1 MKYKKEVIITE
12 IKHEDLVNLFST
24 ALYGS
29 MYLDADYPKSDIYE
43 EDDCYEDKLAKALL
57 NGQTIVVR
65 DTYAEGCVYG
75 NLPHEIEWCEEDD
88 DIANVAYKVTLED
101 VKKGLEKAGSGTF
114 KINFD
119 GEEEFALRAFD
130 SFTDEDACDFDLAY
144 ADCLMQIIVFG
155 ELIYG

>member
-1 MKYKKEVIITE
+1 MKFKKQVTITE
-12 IKHEDLVNLFST
+12 ITHDDLVNLFST

-29 MYLDADYPKSDIYE
+29 MYLDADYPKSDIYK

-65 DTYAEGCVYG
+65 DTYAEGCVHG
-75 NLPHEIEWCEEDD
+75 NLPHEIEGSEEDE

-119 GEEEFALRAFD
+119 GEEEFGLKAFD
-130 SFTDEDACDFDLAY
+130 MFANEDLSFDLVC

>member
-1 MKYKKEVIITE
+1 MEFKKQVTITE
-12 IKHEDLVNLFST
+12 ITHDDLVNLFST

-29 MYLDADYPKSDIYE
+29 TYLDADYPNSDIYE

-75 NLPHEIEWCEEDD
+75 NLPHEIEGCEDD
-88 DIANVAYKVTLED
+88 EDIADVAYEVTLED

-114 KINFD
+114 IINFD
-119 GEEEFALRAFD
+119 GEKEFGVKAFD
-130 SFTDEDACDFDLAY
+130 MFANEDLSFDLVC

>member
-1 MKYKKEVIITE
+1 MEFEKQVTITE
-12 IKHEDLVNLFST
+12 ITHDDLVILFST
-24 ALYGS
+24 ALYDS
-29 MYLDADYPKSDIYE
+29 AYLDADYPKSDIYE

-65 DTYAEGCVYG
+65 DAYAEGCVYG
-75 NLPHEIEWCEEDD
+75 NLPHEIEGCDD
-88 DIANVAYKVTLED
+88 FGNVAYEITLED
-101 VKKGLEKAGSGTF
+101 VKKGLEKACGGTF

-119 GEEEFALRAFD
+119 GEEGFALRAFN
-130 SFTDEDACDFDLAY
+130 SFADKDAYDFDLVY